1 MIGLLFVYFL
11 ISFVLIGLDQWMK
24 YWIVS
29 TISLGETREFI
40 PHLLSLTY
48 IQNSGAAWSIL
59 EGKILFFAIIT
70 LVTVGVVLYFLIRGR
85 NGNKLLNIG
94 LSLILAG
101 AIGNFIDRIRLGYV
115 VDMFQTEFMNFP
127 IFNIADAALTIGVL
141 FVFIYSLFE
150 EKWKG

>member
-70 LVTVGVVLYFLIRGR
+70 LVTVGVVLYFLICGR
-85 NGNKLLNIG
+85 KR
-94 LSLILAG
+94 S
-101 AIGNFIDRIRLGYV
+101 
-115 VDMFQTEFMNFP
+115 
-127 IFNIADAALTIGVL
+127 
-141 FVFIYSLFE
+141 E
-150 EKWKG
+150 ESSVGKVSRRRRMHMYLYNV